1 MSSAQKSPAK
11 ATVDPFMLMLGV
23 GFILLVAWL
32 FWNRYHTAIATAY
45 AYVRIAEFAGFVVL
59 SHWASGAIGASL
71 AAAGVAGR
79 FLPALRRYSVPL
91 MGIGFSLVAAWM
103 VGSIFRRWF
112 TFFVDSDKSL
122 IEIGHMT
129 QSSLH
134 ANLFTVFVCIIPLA
148 VWMGRRSLY
157 TNVTNHKNFARP
169 KPYTLHTYTA
179 AMGSMFPHAKLFQKL
194 DLTKR
199 SVNEGKYRMPDV
211 EKQFVLMHKLMDRT
225 KNDGEY
231 TVNRERAGKVFSNQL
246 GKLWRRSWK
255 DLSATELVTLAI
267 LVPRIAATDQ
277 AMADTD
283 YDEAL
288 KAVTDL
294 IADCWRQSEKYDP
307 ATDRFSLDTQ
317 KATAT
322 LRKYAGRPNVRQFME
337 RHAYVS
343 TIIYAMLDHA
353 RTLGVLQAA
362 ELRWLRVLDRRLFI
376 LLDNV
381 GRQVAF
387 AEVAG
392 IYSHY
397 LYETKRK
404 RAAERPHIDG
414 AVRGLIEAV
423 DAFRFSEAEQEKI
436 AETLKADK
444 PVVIDPKVIEKPV
457 ANVFLHL
464 LPVGHGAS
472 RDIFEVALLTED
484 GKPVFESRCRPR
496 TPIEQIV
503 DAYPLEDGEVTA
515 LLTAPTSDDIRAK
528 LMELCNKQGV
538 VCYGADVTGLVPGIE
553 RSAQTM
559 RNLQTNAD
567 HDVVMAAI
575 EEGAA
580 DPEKHPQVSTAHA
593 GAHLLRLL
601 WVARE
606 KPALREK
613 AEALRGKS
621 A

>member
-11 ATVDPFMLMLGV
+11 ATVDPFMLILGI
-23 GFILLVAWL
+23 GFLVLVAWL
-32 FWNRYHTAIATAY
+32 FWTRYHTAIATAY
-45 AYVRIAEFAGFVVL
+45 SYVRIAEFAAFVIL
-59 SHWASGAIGASL
+59 SHWTCGVLGALL
-71 AAAGVAGR
+71 ATAGVAGR
-79 FLPALRRYSVPL
+79 FLPVLRRYSVPL
-91 MGIGFSLVAAWM
+91 LAVGLSLVAAWL
-103 VGSIFRRWF
+103 VGSIFSQWF
-112 TFFVDSDKSL
+112 TFFLVSDKSL

-148 VWMGRRSLY
+148 IWMGRRSLY

-169 KPYTLHTYTA
+169 KPYTLHTYTG
-179 AMGSMFPHAKLFQKL
+179 AMGDMFPHGKLFQKL

-199 SVNEGKYRMPDV
+199 SVNEGKYRMPDI
-211 EKQFVLMHKLMDRT
+211 EKQFVLMHKLMDRAKT
-225 KNDGEY
+225 DGEY
-231 TVNRERAGKVFSNQL
+231 TVNRERAGKVFSDQL

-277 AMADTD
+277 AMSDID

-288 KAVTDL
+288 KAVNDL
-294 IADCWRQSEKYDP
+294 IADCWKQSEKYDP
-307 ATDRFSLDTQ
+307 ATDRFPLDTQ
-317 KATAT
+317 KAAAT
-322 LRKYAGRPNVRQFME
+322 LRKYAGRANVRQFME

-397 LYETKRK
+397 LYESKRK
-404 RAAERPHIDG
+404 RAAERPHVDG

-423 DAFRFSEAEQEKI
+423 DGFRFTEAEQQKI
-436 AETLKADK
+436 EETLNADK
-444 PVVIDPKVIEKPV
+444 PVIIDPKAIERPV
-457 ANVFLHL
+457 SNVFLHL
-464 LPVGHGAS
+464 LPVGHGTD
-472 RDIFEVALLTED
+472 RDIFEAALLTED
-484 GKPVFESRCRPR
+484 GKPIFESRCRPR
-496 TPIEQIV
+496 TPVDQIV
-503 DAYPLEDGEVTA
+503 DAYNLEDHEVTA

-538 VCYGADVTGLVPGIE
+538 VCYGADVTALIPGIE
-553 RSAQTM
+553 RSAQTI
-559 RNLQTNAD
+559 RNLQTNPD

-606 KPALREK
+606 KRALREQ
-613 AEALRGKS
+613 ANAQRGK
-621 A
+621 AA